1 MVLLIFTLA
10 LLILSVLGLDLSG
23 QDSPRVAGIA
33 REMAVMSDYLIP
45 KLNGENFLEYPS
57 LGYWP
62 IAFTLSM
69 SKNPLGF
76 LAFLPIAFLGTGTVL
91 FTYLIGRKL
100 TGEQIGLMAGF
111 ILATMSTLIILAS
124 GQTRR

>member
-1 MVLLIFTLA
+1 
-10 LLILSVLGLDLSG
+10 
-23 QDSPRVAGIA
+23 
-33 REMAVMSDYLIP
+33 MAVMSGYLIP

-69 SKNPLGF
+69 NKNPLGF
-76 LAFLPIAFLGTGTVL
+76 LAFLPIAFLGTETVFL
-91 FTYLIGRKL
+91 TYLIGRKL